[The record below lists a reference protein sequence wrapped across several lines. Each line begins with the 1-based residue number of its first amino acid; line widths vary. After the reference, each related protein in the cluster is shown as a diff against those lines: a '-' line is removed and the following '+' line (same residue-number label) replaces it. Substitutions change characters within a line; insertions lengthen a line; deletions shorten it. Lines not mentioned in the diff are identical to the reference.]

1 MYLESVVISM
11 LSYEVSKQLTEIA
24 QRAAW
29 PTDSKLP
36 LEVNEDFLDL
46 PGSLGSLE
54 RKTSPMKE
62 RKNAPWLSAEVA
74 P

>member
-11 LSYEVSKQLTEIA
+11 LSYEVLKHLTEIA

-46 PGSLGSLE
+46 LGSLGGLE
-54 RKTSPMKE
+54 RKASPVKG
-62 RKNAPWLSAEVA
+62 RRNSPWLSTEVE
-74 P
+74 